1 MYTISTKFLQEVKS
15 AVTRIPVTQAVIL
28 ITYSDEWDVLTY
40 NLAHK
45 GTEKIHRK
53 EAVLIWLY
61 FV

>member
-45 GTEKIHRK
+45 GTEKYIEK
-53 EAVLIWLY
+53 KL
-61 FV
+61 F